1 MNKFFRIFS
10 FIAFLWLVQ
19 ACSVNTETTY
29 YKDSATSMQSNI
41 VMDKAMLGMMNM
53 MGNSPADAAKKT
65 DFGKL
70 TTDWKSLY
78 DIQKDGLINLNQD
91 SVKVLKRLFMKLNKE
106 NGEVLGLSVKYDK
119 LLPNEIAQL
128 FSQSKQLRN
137 IPLQD
142 AARWNG
148 KTLTIDTEK
157 FNMGDFMKDIDK
169 IDDKSQPSSAPK
181 TKSDSIAAYG
191 KQMASG
197 MIGMMKMFNMD
208 VNSTM
213 KFQKPIKSITGRHD
227 FVKQLDKNTVQINV
241 RTKDLMD
248 SGKKFK
254 NKDSKIIIE
263 TE

>member
-1 MNKFFRIFS
+1 
-10 FIAFLWLVQ
+10 
-19 ACSVNTETTY
+19 
-29 YKDSATSMQSNI
+29 MQSNI
-41 VMDKAMLGMMNM
+41 VMDKAMLGVMNM
-53 MGNSPADAAKKT
+53 MGNNPADAAKKT
-65 DFGKL
+65 DLGKL

-91 SVKVLKRLFMKLNKE
+91 SVKVLKKMFMKLNKE

-128 FSQSKQLRN
+128 FSQRKQLRN

-142 AARWNG
+142 AAKWNG

-157 FNMGDFMKDIDK
+157 FNMGNFMGQIDK
-169 IDDKSQPSSAPK
+169 INEPQPNSAPK
-181 TKSDSIAAYG
+181 TKSDSITAYG
-191 KQMASG
+191 KQMANG
-197 MIGMMKMFNMD
+197 MIGMMKMFNM
-208 VNSTM
+208 NISSTM
-213 KFQKPIKSITGRHD
+213 KFQNPIKKITGHHD

-248 SGKKFK
+248 SDKKLK

>member
-1 MNKFFRIFS
+1 MKNFFKILS
-10 FIAFLWLVQ
+10 CAVLLWIVQ
-19 ACSVNTETTY
+19 SCSVNTETTY

-41 VMDKAMLGMMNM
+41 LMDKAMLGMMNM

-65 DFGKL
+65 DLGKL
-70 TTDWKSLY
+70 TTEWKSLY
-78 DIQKDGLINLNQD
+78 DIQKDGLVKLNED
-91 SVKVLKRLFMKLNKE
+91 SVKVLKKLYMKLNKE

-119 LLPNEIAQL
+119 LLPNEITQL

-142 AARWNG
+142 AAQWNG
-148 KTLTIDTEK
+148 KTLTIDTGK
-157 FNMGDFMKDIDK
+157 FNMGDFMGEIDK
-169 IDDKSQPSSAPK
+169 INEPQPTSAPK
-181 TKSDSIAAYG
+181 TKSDSITAYG

-197 MIGMMKMFNMD
+197 MIGMLKMVNM
-208 VNSTM
+208 NISSTM
-213 KFQKPIKSITGRHD
+213 KFQKPIKTISGRHD
-227 FVKQLDKNTVQINV
+227 YVKQLDKNTVQINV

-248 SGKKFK
+248 SDKKLK